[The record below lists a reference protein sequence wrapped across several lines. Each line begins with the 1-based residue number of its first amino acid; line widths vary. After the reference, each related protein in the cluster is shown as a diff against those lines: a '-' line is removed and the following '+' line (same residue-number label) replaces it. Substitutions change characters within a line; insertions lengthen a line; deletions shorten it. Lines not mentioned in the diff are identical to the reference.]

1 VNKLD
6 EIFAFKR
13 RDVERRRASRPLA
26 DVRAE
31 AADAPPTRGFHRALT
46 SAGRLALIAEV
57 KKASP
62 VTGVLRE
69 DFDPIAIT
77 RAYERAGAECLSVL
91 TDEPYFQGSEEI
103 FRSVRA
109 ATETPMLRKDF
120 TVDEYDIYEAR
131 AMGADAVLLIVYGLT
146 SSELVDFR
154 QIAEGLG
161 MDVLIESH
169 SADEADRAL
178 AAGATLLG
186 VNNRDLTTF
195 EMSVEVGE
203 RILPSYVGRAT
214 LVGESALKSRSDVLR
229 MQEAGAQA
237 VLIGS
242 AFSESPDVEASVRGL
257 MGR

>member
-1 VNKLD
+1 MNKLD

-26 DVRAE
+26 EVRAE
-31 AADAPPTRGFHRALT
+31 AADAAPTRGFHRALT

-62 VTGVLRE
+62 VTGVLRD
-69 DFDPIAIT
+69 DFDPIAIA

-91 TDEPYFQGSEEI
+91 TDEPYFQGSEAI
-103 FRSVRA
+103 FRSIRA
-109 ATETPMLRKDF
+109 ATATPMLRKDF

-146 SSELVDFR
+146 QSELVDLR
-154 QIAEGLG
+154 QIAERLG

-178 AAGATLLG
+178 AAGTTLLG

-195 EMSVEVGE
+195 EMSVEVGA

-214 LVGESALKSRSDVLR
+214 LVGESALRSRSDVLR

-242 AFSESPDVEASVRGL
+242 AFSESPDIEASVRGL